1 MATPSASAQPPAIR
15 KYGKSVRAHHDAPL
29 STMNHRRSIRLKSHN
44 YSSPGYYFITI
55 CTHNRQNILGN
66 IKNKKMILNKSGKIV
81 NEILLQ
87 LPERYPNISLS
98 THQIMPN
105 HIHIILQIVE
115 VHSSSNVRAHHNAP
129 LSLRTHP
136 GQKRA
141 LLPKC
146 IGYLKMNTTKMIR
159 ASVRA
164 LHEAPLSH
172 NAPLSIAPPPIW
184 QRNYYEHIIRTKNDL
199 IKIKKYIKSN
209 PAMRHRDRNNIN
221 TYALRFGPASGNP

>member
-129 LSLRTHP
+129 LS
-136 GQKRA
+136 
-141 LLPKC
+141 
-146 IGYLKMNTTKMIR
+146 
-159 ASVRA
+159 
-164 LHEAPLSH
+164 
-172 NAPLSIAPPPIW
+172 IAPPPIW

-209 PAMRHRDRNNIN
+209 PAMWHRDRNNIN